1 MKLKDNLEY
10 WKISL
15 NNLEPIADEYYFSDE
30 FIVDDEDLIQKIER
44 LRELIITYCVLIEK
58 EKTTIKEKFDNSI
71 ELIFQEISYLINN
84 IEKIQYNEFVAFWKV
99 LDVSY
104 SVFNKLHTKEDV
116 LREILSNYC
125 EKRRK
130 QYDKLGYSNITVQA
144 MYDNGASRRKGG
156 TANTKLIDLIN
167 EYLDN
172 PPHARTLD
180 ALELNSITYCLPD
193 SRDKSLFEEF
203 KRKNGIEYI
212 YGKRNQGKIFDILL
226 KVDNHYFFI
235 EAKHMKEGGG
245 AQNKQVAEI
254 IDFIRYSENNEKIHY
269 VTFMDGVYFNRF
281 SKEIIDGTKTHKQ
294 KLDIEKYLR
303 LNKSNYFINTAGLIE
318 ILEDLRMI

>member
-1 MKLKDNLEY
+1 MKLRDGMEY

-30 FIVDDEDLIQKIER
+30 FIIDDEDLIQKIER
-44 LRELIITYCVLIEK
+44 LRELIITYCVLLEK
-58 EKTTIKEKFDNSI
+58 EQTTIKEEFKNSI
-71 ELIFQEISYLINN
+71 ESIFQEISFLINN
-84 IEKIQYNEFVAFWKV
+84 IDKIQYNEFVAFWKV

-104 SVFNKLHTKEDV
+104 SVFTSLQTKEDV

-125 EKRRK
+125 KRRRK

-172 PPHARTLD
+172 PPHVRTLN
-180 ALELNSITYCLPD
+180 ELQLNYIAYCLPD
-193 SRDKSLFEEF
+193 SGDKSLFEEF
-203 KRKNGIEYI
+203 KEKNNIEYD
-212 YGKRNQGKIFDILL
+212 YGKRNQEKIFDILL
-226 KVDNHYFFI
+226 KVGNNYFFI

-254 IDFIRYSENNEKIHY
+254 IDFISYSEKNDNIHY
-269 VTFMDGVYFNRF
+269 LTFMDGVYFNRF
-281 SKEIIDGTKTHKQ
+281 SKEISEGTKTHKQ
-294 KLDIEKYLR
+294 KLDIEKYL
-303 LNKSNYFINTAGLIE
+303 LQNKSNYFINTAGLRE
-318 ILEDLRMI
+318 IFTDLREI